1 MFLLLILYKYNCEI
15 IIESIIIK
23 EVEELFKILVVGK
36 NEKLR
41 GKGKERKYCNVIF

>member
-15 IIESIIIK
+15 VESIIIK
-23 EVEELFKILVVGK
+23 GVEELFKILVVGK

>member
-1 MFLLLILYKYNCEI
+1 MKL
-15 IIESIIIK
+15 ESIIIK

-41 GKGKERKYCNVIF
+41 GKDKKRKYRNVIF